1 MADFDVKLKKLQ
13 ELLAVEDDCA
23 TELGRIQEDISNVKN
38 SLTFKLDISAVIQGQ
53 LGSVYTHVGT
63 QKKNVRQLKSG
74 LNAVIHW
81 YNGEETLICNAKT
94 INLLKEAGKTTSK
107 ILLDILGQAGIL
119 GKIARGRIAC
129 AKVFIDGEGITAE
142 SVVSL
147 LKGLTDSYEGVFD
160 LLDFLE
166 EYSKKTGER
175 SLTELVGLEN
185 YKRTSLKDVKAKWLK
200 MFQKTGKEALEDSSK
215 NTKAIKAVKA
225 AKTGVKCAGWLL
237 TIAGNVVDN
246 YEEYGG
252 FTERAA
258 AETATE
264 TLIDFAKDAV
274 IAAAFLLGAAALGF
288 GGVPAVAVGA
298 GVVVVSAVADI
309 ICENFTGK
317 GVTEYMSDKLL
328 DSDLGTK
335 LGKSISGAADTAK
348 RTVSGWWTRM
358 VQNGSLQF
366 A

>member
-13 ELLAVEDDCA
+13 ELLAVEEDCA
-23 TELGRIQEDISNVKN
+23 AELKRIQEDISNVKN
-38 SLTFKLDISAVIQGQ
+38 NLTFKLDISIIIRLQ
-53 LGSVYTHVGT
+53 LGRVYTHVGT

-74 LNAVIHW
+74 LNAVINR
-81 YNGEETLICNAKT
+81 YNGEETLICNAET
-94 INLLKEAGKTTSK
+94 INLLKEAGKTAGK
-107 ILLDILGQAGIL
+107 VLLDVRGQAGIC
-119 GKIARGRIAC
+119 GKIASLYTAC
-129 AKVFIDGEGITAE
+129 EKVLIDGEGITAE

-147 LKGLTDSYEGVFD
+147 LKGLTDSCEGVFD
-160 LLDFLE
+160 FLE
-166 EYSKKTGER
+166 GYLENNGKQ
-175 SLTELVGLEN
+175 SLTKLVGLEN
-185 YKRTSLKDVKAKWLK
+185 YKRTSLKEVKAEWLGMIQETDK
-200 MFQKTGKEALEDSSK
+200 D
-215 NTKAIKAVKA
+215 IKAVKV
-225 AKTGVKCAGWLL
+225 AKNGAKCAGWLL

-264 TLIDFAKDAV
+264 TLIDIAKDAV
-274 IAAAFLLGAAALGF
+274 IAAAVSAALATALGSA
-288 GGVPAVAVGA
+288 PAVAVGA

-309 ICENFTGK
+309 IFEKITGK